1 MATGP
6 WGSGP
11 WLPGGVSGGKGDLQG
26 RLWRR
31 PGRLPSRTAQ
41 WGHGAGLL
49 RAREQERQA
58 PVHGTEQGTLGS
70 KGRVPGALGL
80 GQELFPTP
88 NSLGR
93 ARHQEVGP
101 RPPAHQGSRTGGQ
114 TRGSRVE
121 RKRQQL
127 RLRRLMRAH
136 GAPGGGAASR
146 GRWMRGGRSSS
157 GPAPSLRVAA
167 TRLTSALLQHRR
179 VSAVRGPWAPPPT
192 YCPLELPAHR
202 PGCGTGPRPRRNLG
216 AGPGV
221 RGSRRWGVGGEP
233 GGDGQGMTLTVL
245 GEEQGVVLG
254 QVGPLDP
261 LLKHTQE
268 GIAHRERA
276 DCVQDTR
283 APGHPRGRG
292 LQGALGA
299 GLCASGC
306 DLTPAPPLP
315 RPVLSPH
322 LG

>member
-70 KGRVPGALGL
+70 EGRVPGALGR

-127 RLRRLMRAH
+127 RLQRLMRAH

-233 GGDGQGMTLTVL
+233 GGD
-245 GEEQGVVLG
+245 
-254 QVGPLDP
+254 
-261 LLKHTQE
+261 
-268 GIAHRERA
+268 
-276 DCVQDTR
+276 
-283 APGHPRGRG
+283 RGRG
-292 LQGALGA
+292 
-299 GLCASGC
+299 
-306 DLTPAPPLP
+306 
-315 RPVLSPH
+315 
-322 LG
+322 